1 MNKAEN
7 WKICPMKMG
16 DLAPLIER
24 TYRQAKPFQWL
35 REGIVNAIEAK
46 AKRISLEVEPE
57 GIAKV
62 FRSETQFSL
71 IIFRTQL
78 FDAADIDNVK
88 KVQAGYK
95 VQTLS
100 QFQGKPPPPAAPTDD
115 VEEAAE
121 AAEERARGE
130 LGMIRNAEVFVQ
142 ILPPEGKPPESKVS
156 DAKPSGASS
165 AAASRPSDAKPSAAA
180 TKPPAPP
187 AKPPVKP
194 PPKPVAK
201 PAPSMNST
209 PPAGTQ
215 PAQ

>member
-1 MNKAEN
+1 MPRATL
-7 WKICPMKMG
+7 G
-16 DLAPLIER
+16 FDVTARAPLVVLLLLLLLLAALVR
-24 TYRQAKPFQWL
+24 AATVDVNCTYDDGAVTDDRPNEITCVGNVYTHAEELITPNSGEFWVYI
-35 REGIVNAIEAK
+35 GICVALVLGAGMMSGLTIGLVALDPNAITV
-46 AKRISLEVEPE
+46 IM
-57 GIAKV
+57 
-62 FRSETQFSL
+62 RSGT
-71 IIFRTQL
+71 
-78 FDAADIDNVK
+78 
-88 KVQAGYK
+88 
-95 VQTLS
+95 
-100 QFQGKPPPPAAPTDD
+100 
-115 VEEAAE
+115 E

-130 LGMIRNAEVFVQ
+130 LGMIRHAEVFVQ

-165 AAASRPSDAKPSAAA
+165 AVASRPSDAKPSAAA

>member
-1 MNKAEN
+1 MRLLLLVLIALVALIQYPL
-7 WKICPMKMG
+7 WMG
-16 DLAPLIER
+16 RGGWFAVWDSQEQVASQRSINDGLRARNAALA
-24 TYRQAKPFQWL
+24 A
-35 REGIVNAIEAK
+35 
-46 AKRISLEVEPE
+46 EVEDL
-57 GIAKV
+57 
-62 FRSETQFSL
+62 RSGT
-71 IIFRTQL
+71 
-78 FDAADIDNVK
+78 
-88 KVQAGYK
+88 
-95 VQTLS
+95 
-100 QFQGKPPPPAAPTDD
+100 
-115 VEEAAE
+115 E

-194 PPKPVAK
+194 PPKPVAQ

>member
-1 MNKAEN
+1 MRLLLLVLIALVALIQYPL
-7 WKICPMKMG
+7 WMG
-16 DLAPLIER
+16 RGGWFAVWDLQEQVASQRSINDG
-24 TYRQAKPFQWL
+24 L
-35 REGIVNAIEAK
+35 RARNAAL
-46 AKRISLEVEPE
+46 AAEVEDL
-57 GIAKV
+57 
-62 FRSETQFSL
+62 RSGT
-71 IIFRTQL
+71 
-78 FDAADIDNVK
+78 
-88 KVQAGYK
+88 
-95 VQTLS
+95 
-100 QFQGKPPPPAAPTDD
+100 
-115 VEEAAE
+115 E

-130 LGMIRNAEVFVQ
+130 LGMIRHAEVFVQ

>member
-1 MNKAEN
+1 MRLLLLVLIALVALIQYPL
-7 WKICPMKMG
+7 WMG
-16 DLAPLIER
+16 RGGWFAVWDLQEQVASQRSINDG
-24 TYRQAKPFQWL
+24 L
-35 REGIVNAIEAK
+35 RARNAAL
-46 AKRISLEVEPE
+46 AAEVEDL
-57 GIAKV
+57 
-62 FRSETQFSL
+62 RSGT
-71 IIFRTQL
+71 
-78 FDAADIDNVK
+78 
-88 KVQAGYK
+88 
-95 VQTLS
+95 
-100 QFQGKPPPPAAPTDD
+100 
-115 VEEAAE
+115 E

-201 PAPSMNST
+201 PAPSVNST

>member
-1 MNKAEN
+1 MRLLLLVLIALVALIQYPL
-7 WKICPMKMG
+7 WMG
-16 DLAPLIER
+16 RGGWFAVWDSQEQVASQRSINDGLRARNAALA
-24 TYRQAKPFQWL
+24 A
-35 REGIVNAIEAK
+35 
-46 AKRISLEVEPE
+46 EVEDL
-57 GIAKV
+57 
-62 FRSETQFSL
+62 RSGT
-71 IIFRTQL
+71 
-78 FDAADIDNVK
+78 
-88 KVQAGYK
+88 
-95 VQTLS
+95 
-100 QFQGKPPPPAAPTDD
+100 
-115 VEEAAE
+115 E

-194 PPKPVAK
+194 PPKPVAQ
-201 PAPSMNST
+201 PAPSVNST

>member
-1 MNKAEN
+1 MRLLLLVLIALVALIQYPL
-7 WKICPMKMG
+7 WMG
-16 DLAPLIER
+16 RGGWFAVWDLQEQVASQRSINDG
-24 TYRQAKPFQWL
+24 L
-35 REGIVNAIEAK
+35 RARNAAL
-46 AKRISLEVEPE
+46 AAEVEDL
-57 GIAKV
+57 
-62 FRSETQFSL
+62 RSGT
-71 IIFRTQL
+71 
-78 FDAADIDNVK
+78 
-88 KVQAGYK
+88 
-95 VQTLS
+95 
-100 QFQGKPPPPAAPTDD
+100 
-115 VEEAAE
+115 E

-165 AAASRPSDAKPSAAA
+165 AAAARPSEAKPSAAA
-180 TKPPAPP
+180 TKSPAPP

-201 PAPSMNST
+201 PAPSLNST

>member
-1 MNKAEN
+1 MRLLLLVLIALVALIQYPL
-7 WKICPMKMG
+7 WMG
-16 DLAPLIER
+16 RGGWFAVWDLQEQVASQRSINDG
-24 TYRQAKPFQWL
+24 L
-35 REGIVNAIEAK
+35 RARNAAL
-46 AKRISLEVEPE
+46 AAEVEDL
-57 GIAKV
+57 
-62 FRSETQFSL
+62 RSGT
-71 IIFRTQL
+71 
-78 FDAADIDNVK
+78 
-88 KVQAGYK
+88 
-95 VQTLS
+95 
-100 QFQGKPPPPAAPTDD
+100 
-115 VEEAAE
+115 E

-165 AAASRPSDAKPSAAA
+165 AVASRPSDAKPSAAA

>member
-1 MNKAEN
+1 
-7 WKICPMKMG
+7 MG
-16 DLAPLIER
+16 RGGWFAVWDLQEQVASQRSINDG
-24 TYRQAKPFQWL
+24 L
-35 REGIVNAIEAK
+35 RARNAAL
-46 AKRISLEVEPE
+46 AAEVEDL
-57 GIAKV
+57 
-62 FRSETQFSL
+62 RSGT
-71 IIFRTQL
+71 
-78 FDAADIDNVK
+78 
-88 KVQAGYK
+88 
-95 VQTLS
+95 
-100 QFQGKPPPPAAPTDD
+100 
-115 VEEAAE
+115 E

-165 AAASRPSDAKPSAAA
+165 AVASRPSDAKPSAAA

>member
-1 MNKAEN
+1 MRLLLLVLIALVALIQYPL
-7 WKICPMKMG
+7 WMG
-16 DLAPLIER
+16 RGGWFAVWDLQEQVASQRSINDG
-24 TYRQAKPFQWL
+24 L
-35 REGIVNAIEAK
+35 RARNAAL
-46 AKRISLEVEPE
+46 AAEVEDL
-57 GIAKV
+57 
-62 FRSETQFSL
+62 RSGT
-71 IIFRTQL
+71 
-78 FDAADIDNVK
+78 
-88 KVQAGYK
+88 
-95 VQTLS
+95 
-100 QFQGKPPPPAAPTDD
+100 
-115 VEEAAE
+115 E

-194 PPKPVAK
+194 PPKPVAQ

>member
-1 MNKAEN
+1 MRLLLLVLIALVALIQYPL
-7 WKICPMKMG
+7 WMG
-16 DLAPLIER
+16 RGGWFAVWDSQEQVASQRSINDGLRARNAALA
-24 TYRQAKPFQWL
+24 A
-35 REGIVNAIEAK
+35 
-46 AKRISLEVEPE
+46 EVEDL
-57 GIAKV
+57 
-62 FRSETQFSL
+62 RSGT
-71 IIFRTQL
+71 
-78 FDAADIDNVK
+78 
-88 KVQAGYK
+88 
-95 VQTLS
+95 
-100 QFQGKPPPPAAPTDD
+100 
-115 VEEAAE
+115 E

-194 PPKPVAK
+194 PPKPVAQ
-201 PAPSMNST
+201 PAPSRNST

>member
-1 MNKAEN
+1 MRLLLLVLIALVALIQYPL
-7 WKICPMKMG
+7 WMG
-16 DLAPLIER
+16 RGGWFAVWDSQEQVASQRSINDGLRARNAALA
-24 TYRQAKPFQWL
+24 A
-35 REGIVNAIEAK
+35 
-46 AKRISLEVEPE
+46 EVEDL
-57 GIAKV
+57 
-62 FRSETQFSL
+62 RSGT
-71 IIFRTQL
+71 
-78 FDAADIDNVK
+78 
-88 KVQAGYK
+88 
-95 VQTLS
+95 
-100 QFQGKPPPPAAPTDD
+100 
-115 VEEAAE
+115 E

-201 PAPSMNST
+201 PAPSVNST

>member
-1 MNKAEN
+1 MRLLLLVLIALVALIQYPL
-7 WKICPMKMG
+7 WMG
-16 DLAPLIER
+16 RGGWFAVWDLQEQVASQRSINDG
-24 TYRQAKPFQWL
+24 L
-35 REGIVNAIEAK
+35 RARNAALS
-46 AKRISLEVEPE
+46 AEVEDL
-57 GIAKV
+57 
-62 FRSETQFSL
+62 RSGT
-71 IIFRTQL
+71 
-78 FDAADIDNVK
+78 
-88 KVQAGYK
+88 
-95 VQTLS
+95 
-100 QFQGKPPPPAAPTDD
+100 
-115 VEEAAE
+115 E

-201 PAPSMNST
+201 PAPSVNST

>member
-1 MNKAEN
+1 MRLLLLVLIALVALIQYPL
-7 WKICPMKMG
+7 WMG
-16 DLAPLIER
+16 RGGWFAVWDSQEQVASQRSINDGLRARNAALA
-24 TYRQAKPFQWL
+24 A
-35 REGIVNAIEAK
+35 
-46 AKRISLEVEPE
+46 EVEDL
-57 GIAKV
+57 
-62 FRSETQFSL
+62 RSGT
-71 IIFRTQL
+71 
-78 FDAADIDNVK
+78 
-88 KVQAGYK
+88 
-95 VQTLS
+95 
-100 QFQGKPPPPAAPTDD
+100 
-115 VEEAAE
+115 E

-165 AAASRPSDAKPSAAA
+165 AAATRPSDAKPSAAA

-201 PAPSMNST
+201 PAPSVNST

>member
-1 MNKAEN
+1 MRLLLLVLIALVALIQYPL
-7 WKICPMKMG
+7 WMG
-16 DLAPLIER
+16 RGGWFAVWDLQEQVASQRSINDG
-24 TYRQAKPFQWL
+24 L
-35 REGIVNAIEAK
+35 RARNAAL
-46 AKRISLEVEPE
+46 AAEVEDL
-57 GIAKV
+57 
-62 FRSETQFSL
+62 RSGT
-71 IIFRTQL
+71 
-78 FDAADIDNVK
+78 
-88 KVQAGYK
+88 
-95 VQTLS
+95 
-100 QFQGKPPPPAAPTDD
+100 
-115 VEEAAE
+115 E